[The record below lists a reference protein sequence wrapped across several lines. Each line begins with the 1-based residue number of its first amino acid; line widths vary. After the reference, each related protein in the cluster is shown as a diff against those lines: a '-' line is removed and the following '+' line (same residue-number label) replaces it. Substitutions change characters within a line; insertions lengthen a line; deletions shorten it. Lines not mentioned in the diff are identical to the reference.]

1 MAAQHTSATDETAA
15 PETKQPTVSNPT
27 GDSDPVRFFYDKVSP
42 WVNRGAVYGFEMHE
56 ELCEPSIVEH
66 ESAICALAVVS
77 TGTVLGVTSGNRGHL
92 FYFHPSFYVAD
103 LGVISERPVTG
114 GAIAA
119 THGDVVV
126 AGWHG
131 EKGGLVR
138 HNAAREFG
146 TGQEDFRSRKDPVT
160 PVPLPGPE
168 DGVNAVAYNS
178 AEHKVYGL
186 TTTSLIISLHDDAEE
201 VQVECELSSEPAPA
215 LLVLPDGSLLGAGAH
230 GQLWQYRPGGR
241 RAENLG
247 AYGPCEK
254 GKRYVAG
261 VQSLLLSESG
271 LVYGGTSTDGFVF
284 AYDPA
289 RRQLVNLGKPHRQSF
304 VRALVEGHDGTI
316 YGVVQEP
323 QGIAR
328 LFCYDPEARGF
339 EDLGVLNTFIPIQ
352 WAPHSIGAM
361 CVGLHGEIYLGEDD
375 TISHL
380 FVYHPPVVRA
390 GCR

>member
-1 MAAQHTSATDETAA
+1 MAAPHKPGTSQAATT
-15 PETKQPTVSNPT
+15 ETKPPAVPKPT
-27 GDSDPVRFFYDKVSP
+27 GSGDPIRFFHDKVSP
-42 WVNRGAVYGFEMHE
+42 WVSRGAVYGFEMHE
-56 ELCEPSIVEH
+56 ELSEPSIVEY

-103 LGVISERPVTG
+103 LGVVSEHPVAG
-114 GAIAA
+114 GAITA

-138 HNAAREFG
+138 HDAAREFG

-160 PVPLPGPE
+160 PVPLPGPG
-168 DGVNAVAYNS
+168 DGVTALVYS
-178 AEHKVYGL
+178 HVEHKTYGL
-186 TTTSLIISLHDDAEE
+186 TTTGLIISLHDEANEA
-201 VQVECELSSEPAPA
+201 QVECELNSPTAPA
-215 LLVLPDGSLLGAGAH
+215 LLALPDGSLLGAGEH
-230 GQLWQYRPGGR
+230 GQLWQYRPGGPGVE
-241 RAENLG
+241 ALE
-247 AYGPCEK
+247 AHAPCEK

-271 LVYGGTSTDGFVF
+271 SVYGGTSTDGFVF
-284 AYDPA
+284 AYDPV
-289 RRQLVNLGKPHRQSF
+289 RRHLVNLGKPHRQSF

-323 QGIAR
+323 KGIAR
-328 LFCYDPEARGF
+328 LFCYDPQARGF
-339 EDLGVLNTFIPIQ
+339 EDLGVLNTFIPVQ

-361 CVGLHGEIYLGEDD
+361 CVGLHGEIYLGEHD

-380 FVYHPPVVRA
+380 FVYYPPVVRA